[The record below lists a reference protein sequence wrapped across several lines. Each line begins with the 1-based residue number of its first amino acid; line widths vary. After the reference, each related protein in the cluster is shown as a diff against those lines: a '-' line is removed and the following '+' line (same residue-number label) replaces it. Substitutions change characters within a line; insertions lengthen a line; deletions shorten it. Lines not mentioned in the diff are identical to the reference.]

1 MAVFYKWIKGCTE
14 DANLES
20 GNWSYIKWTSG
31 LPQLY
36 VNSSGKNDSLS
47 GAKDFGTLIS
57 TNVGSNVTVNDNW
70 IFNGAS
76 VKAKAVYLNS
86 INVNTED
93 AIKVQSPIS
102 LNGSATFNNNTYFNQ
117 GVIFNKTANFKGA
130 ITMDSNATITSSASI
145 TAPYF
150 VATSDIRAKDNVEL
164 WNYTAL
170 DLVNATPV
178 YSFNYKSDH
187 DRVVSILAQDLLENQ
202 PENLDLVNDKD
213 ADGINK
219 FMSIKSDKLT
229 FVLWKAVQE
238 LSDKVDRLEKELKE
252 IKHSK

>member
-14 DANLES
+14 EANLDQ

-47 GAKDFGTLIS
+47 GARDFGTLIS
-57 TNVGSNVTVNDNW
+57 TNVGSDVTVSDNW
-70 IFNGAS
+70 IFNGTS

-86 INVNTED
+86 ITANN
-93 AIKVQSPIS
+93 ASPIQIQSPADFS
-102 LNGSATFNNNTYFNQ
+102 GKATFQ
-117 GVIFNKTANFKGA
+117 
-130 ITMDSNATITSSASI
+130 SNAQFDNEVEFKNKVKITSSIEVESSAPIKSTASI

-150 VATSDIRAKDNVEL
+150 VATSDVRAKDNVEL

-170 DLVNATPV
+170 NLVNATPV

-238 LSDKVDRLEKELKE
+238 LSDKVDKLEKELEE